1 MPLPSLQDDAL
12 VAYQIAFDLYE
23 SATQHFLRRVQEEI
37 QASLP
42 SPPPPSTP
50 SHNQGGD
57 KLSVPVQET
66 GGGEKSVEW
75 GSDGRETPSVPVQE
89 TGAGGRG
96 EQRKGGRRKGEGR
109 RGKGERENWEGGRRK
124 GGTGK
129 RGRRKGRRR
138 KGEGGKG
145 EGGRGK
151 GMVKCDWNE
160 GVIICASNV
169 NFGGRGEKENQLCEW
184 EEVRKL
190 TGANYLHFH
199 IVLIFLRW
207 SSGASSGTCC
217 HGDSSW

>member
-1 MPLPSLQDDAL
+1 MSELHTEKRLECLSYSTMKVLYYENIERMPLPSLQDDAL

-75 GSDGRETPSVPVQE
+75 GGDGRETPSVPVQE

-96 EQRKGGRRKGEGR
+96 EQRKGE
-109 RGKGERENWEGGRRK
+109 RRK
-124 GGTGK
+124 GG
-129 RGRRKGRRR
+129 RSR
-138 KGEGGKG
+138 
-145 EGGRGK
+145 
-151 GMVKCDWNE
+151 
-160 GVIICASNV
+160 
-169 NFGGRGEKENQLCEW
+169 
-184 EEVRKL
+184 EV
-190 TGANYLHFH
+190 
-199 IVLIFLRW
+199 
-207 SSGASSGTCC
+207 
-217 HGDSSW
+217 

>member
-75 GSDGRETPSVPVQE
+75 GGDGRETPSVPVQE
-89 TGAGGRG
+89 TGAGERG
-96 EQRKGGRRKGEGR
+96 EQRKGGRRKGERG
-109 RGKGERENWEGGRRK
+109 RGKGERENWEGGR
-124 GGTGK
+124 GEL
-129 RGRRKGRRR
+129 GRRKE
-138 KGEGGKG
+138 EGGNWEEGKEEREKEEREGG
-145 EGGRGK
+145 EGRGK

-160 GVIICASNV
+160 GVMICASNV
-169 NFGGRGEKENQLCEW
+169 NFREGGN
-184 EEVRKL
+184 EEV
-190 TGANYLHFH
+190 T
-199 IVLIFLRW
+199 V
-207 SSGASSGTCC
+207 
-217 HGDSSW
+217 